1 MSAGRDMRVSAT
13 TYDLE
18 DLVSEAWAGRIR
30 VPHFQRDFRWTLHD
44 VRRLFDSIVKGYPI
58 GSLLLWVRPAEAQ
71 TIRLGA
77 LEIPAPETEQALW
90 VVDGQQRITS
100 LANALHEKGGIDPR
114 FALSYDLSDEMFVR
128 RSTQPDP
135 SLIPLP
141 VLFDLDRL
149 LQWFANNR
157 EISDQLQKATSVA
170 KTLHQFKIPAYQV
183 KQDDV
188 AVLQDIFDRMNN
200 YGKRLSK
207 AEVFSALY
215 AGKEVAKDER
225 LSFALIA
232 EHIDEDLHFGR
243 IDDDTVLRAILA
255 RRGPDVEREIR
266 IEFNEK
272 ERRGTVDFPGED
284 LETAYESG
292 EQALRRA
299 VRFLQET
306 AGVPHVTFLAYQYL
320 LIVLSR
326 LFAHHPEPDARNL
339 QLLRRWFWRAA
350 LVGPALFKGST
361 TGTTRAL
368 CSKILPDDLT
378 GSVQELLAAVGH
390 NAFLPPDSTRFK
402 TNYAATKITLCAWW
416 SLEPRS
422 PNTGE
427 PYELSQLSEILT
439 DSATAAEAVPNIF
452 SRRAVPERYRM
463 WAANRILRP
472 DKDETANEVDSLLSP
487 QHLAV
492 AHERTWEAILRS
504 HAITPDTA
512 RLLTPD
518 KIEEFLE
525 ARQETV
531 RTDLNDFLEGMC
543 EWEFEDT
550 PPLTRFVV
558 DDIEGDEDNDAA

>member
-1 MSAGRDMRVSAT
+1 MSTGRDMRVSAT

-18 DLVSEAWAGRIR
+18 DLVSEAWAGHIR
-30 VPHFQRDFRWTLHD
+30 VPHFQRDFRWTLQD
-44 VRRLFDSIVKGYPI
+44 VLRLFDSIVKGYPI
-58 GSLLLWVRPAEAQ
+58 GSLLLWVRSAEAQ

-77 LEIPAPETEQALW
+77 LEIHAPRAEQALW
-90 VVDGQQRITS
+90 VVDGQQRVTS
-100 LANALHEKGGIDPR
+100 LASALHEDGGADAR
-114 FALSYDLSDEMFVR
+114 FALSFDLAAEAFVR
-128 RSTQPDP
+128 HPTQPDP

-149 LQWFANNR
+149 LQWFANHR
-157 EISDQLQKATSVA
+157 EITDQLQRATSVT
-170 KTLHQFKIPAYQV
+170 KTLRQFKIPAYQV
-183 KQDDV
+183 MQDDV

-215 AGKEVAKDER
+215 SGKEAEKNEYR
-225 LSFALIA
+225 FALIA
-232 EHIDEDLHFGR
+232 ERIEDDLRFGR

-255 RRGPDVEREIR
+255 RRGPNIEREIR
-266 IEFNEK
+266 IEFNEQ
-272 ERRGTVDFPGED
+272 ERRGAVDFPGEV

-292 EQALRRA
+292 ERALRRA

-306 AGVPHVTFLAYQYL
+306 ARVPHVTFLAYQYL

-368 CSKILPDDLT
+368 CSKIRSDDLT
-378 GSVQELLAAVGH
+378 GSVQELLAAVSQH
-390 NAFLPPDSTRFK
+390 AFPLPNSTRFR
-402 TNYAATKITLCAWW
+402 TNHAATKITLCAWW

-422 PNTGE
+422 PRTGE
-427 PYELSQLSEILT
+427 SYELGQLAETLI
-439 DSATAAEAVPNIF
+439 DSATAADAVPTIF
-452 SRRAVPERYRM
+452 NRRAVPEPYRM
-463 WAANRILRP
+463 WAANRILMP
-472 DKDETANEVDSLLSP
+472 DKDEAANEVDSLLSP
-487 QHLAV
+487 QLLAV

-504 HAITPDTA
+504 HAVTPDTA
-512 RLLTPD
+512 RLLEND
-518 KIEEFLE
+518 KIEEFLK

-531 RTDLNDFLEGMC
+531 RNDLQAFLDRMC
-543 EWEFEDT
+543 EASFEDT
-550 PPLTRFVV
+550 PSLTDLVV
-558 DDIEGDEDNDAA
+558 QDDVADEDHDGPY